1 MIRLGYIGNAGIE
14 CSPLLLAL
22 ALWMILTD
30 HVAACL
36 TSLLALSLHEA
47 AHGIMA
53 RGLGCRVERIQLQP
67 FGFVARLE
75 RAGGWDGLAIAAAGP
90 LFSLLMAMGCGA
102 AQGLGDLP
110 FLADF
115 GQANLS
121 IALVNLLPALPLD
134 GGRMLRCL
142 LQTRL
147 SPRACIRVCAG
158 LGLLAGTGLLLL
170 GGALLLRGE
179 DNATAAIFGLF
190 LLLAAAGEFRG
201 EKGARVEA
209 MLRRQRAVLR
219 GESLRVVHIG
229 VHERMPIAAALR
241 RTQAGAYTVIHVL
254 DDQMRDVGQT
264 EEATL
269 LGLMGAWGGG
279 TPIGRAIRIDP
290 KPKG

>member
-1 MIRLGYIGNAGIE
+1 MIRLGYIGNTGIE

-22 ALWMILTD
+22 VLWIILTGN
-30 HVAACL
+30 VAACL

-53 RGLGCRVERIQLQP
+53 RGLGCRVERVQLQP

-90 LFSLLMAMGCGA
+90 LFSLLMAMGCA
-102 AQGLGDLP
+102 AAKDLGSLP
-110 FLADF
+110 FLAAF

-121 IALVNLLPALPLD
+121 IALLNLLPALPLD

-142 LQTRL
+142 LQPYL

-158 LGLLAGTGLLLL
+158 LGLLAGAGLLLL
-170 GGALLLRGE
+170 GGALLIQGE
-179 DNATAAIFGLF
+179 RNATVVIFGLF
-190 LLLAAAGEFRG
+190 LFLAAGREFRG
-201 EKGARVEA
+201 EKGARVDA
-209 MLRRQRAVLR
+209 MLRQQRAVQR
-219 GESLRVVHIG
+219 GESLRVAHVG
-229 VHERMPIAAALR
+229 VHWSMPIATALR
-241 RTQAGAYTVIHVL
+241 RTQTGAYTVIHVL
-254 DDQMRDVGQT
+254 DDDMRDIGQT

-269 LGLMGAWGGG
+269 LGLLGELGGG
-279 TPIGRAIRIDP
+279 TPIGRALRIDP

>member
-1 MIRLGYIGNAGIE
+1 MIRLGYIGNTGIE

-22 ALWMILTD
+22 VLWMILTGN
-30 HVAACL
+30 VAACL

-53 RGLGCRVERIQLQP
+53 RGLGCRVERVQLQP

-90 LFSLLMAMGCGA
+90 LFSLLMAMGCA
-102 AQGLGDLP
+102 AAKDLGSLP
-110 FLADF
+110 FLAAF

-121 IALVNLLPALPLD
+121 IALLNLLPTLPLD

-142 LQTRL
+142 LQPYL

-170 GGALLLRGE
+170 GGALLIQGE
-179 DNATAAIFGLF
+179 RNATVVIFGLF
-190 LLLAAAGEFRG
+190 LFLAAGREFRG
-201 EKGARVEA
+201 EKGARVDA
-209 MLRRQRAVLR
+209 MLRRQRAVQR
-219 GESLRVVHIG
+219 GESLRVAHVG
-229 VHERMPIAAALR
+229 VHWSMPIATALR

-254 DDQMRDVGQT
+254 DDDMRDIGQT

-269 LGLMGAWGGG
+269 LGLLGELGGG
-279 TPIGRAIRIDP
+279 TPIGRALRIDP

>member
-1 MIRLGYIGNAGIE
+1 MIRLGYIGNTGIE

-22 ALWMILTD
+22 VLWMVLTD
-30 HVAACL
+30 NVPACL
-36 TSLLALSLHEA
+36 TALLALSLHEA

-102 AQGLGDLP
+102 AQGLNGLP
-110 FLADF
+110 FLAAF

-121 IALVNLLPALPLD
+121 IALINLLPALPLD

-142 LQTRL
+142 LQPHL
-147 SPRACIRVCAG
+147 SPRACVRLCAG
-158 LGLLAGTGLLLL
+158 LGLLAGAALLLL
-170 GGALLLRGE
+170 GAALLARGG
-179 DNATAAIFGLF
+179 DNATMAIFGLF
-190 LLLAAAGEFRG
+190 LLLAAGREFRG
-201 EKGARVEA
+201 EKGARVDA
-209 MLRRQRAVLR
+209 MLRRRRAVQR
-219 GESLRVVHIG
+219 GESLRIAHIG
-229 VHERMPIAAALR
+229 LHGSMPIAAALR
-241 RTQAGAYTVIHVL
+241 RTQGGAYTVIHVL
-254 DDQMRDVGQT
+254 DDDMRDIGQT

-269 LGLMGAWGGG
+269 LRLSGELGGDA
-279 TPIGRAIRIDP
+279 PIVRALRIDP